1 MFYHCVVLQSIVFSV
16 ILSTPAFPAGVL
28 ESRERTKFF
37 MERFIPENK
46 MSKKARR
53 ALHCT
58 RRRDWGVLN
67 PVTKKETSKK
77 IYNRKRIRKER
88 DPYASVFQFSKVFR
102 PIPFSAF

>member
-1 MFYHCVVLQSIVFSV
+1 
-16 ILSTPAFPAGVL
+16 
-28 ESRERTKFF
+28 

-53 ALHCT
+53 ALHCA

-77 IYNRKRIRKER
+77 IYNRKRMQKER
-88 DPYASVFQFSKVFR
+88 DPYASVFQFSKVSV
-102 PIPFSAF
+102 PFPSLLFSKNCSPH